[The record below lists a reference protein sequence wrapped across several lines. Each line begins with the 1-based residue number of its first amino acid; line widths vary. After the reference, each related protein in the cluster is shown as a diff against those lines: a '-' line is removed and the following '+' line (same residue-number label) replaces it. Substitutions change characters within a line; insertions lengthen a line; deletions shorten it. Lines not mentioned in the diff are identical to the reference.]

1 MYTGPVRKRP
11 QFPMLGRLFDDELC
25 SRMDYLKRQDED
37 RRFEEEARRCELRRR
52 RPGFEKLDELRYDK
66 R

>member
-1 MYTGPVRKRP
+1 
-11 QFPMLGRLFDDELC
+11 MLGRLFDGESC
-25 SRMDYLKRQDED
+25 SRMDYLKQQDED